1 MPRNKAPPTKRAR
14 VADPPPAL
22 DEASLQRA
30 ADDALVQTWSGRI
43 ASGDVTT
50 FNASWTSSAIVSAEV
65 PNSYVIG
72 QTESIDGLRL
82 LALPRA
88 DVAVFQ
94 SLHRTI
100 REKLHGSLTGW
111 GGREDTSGRER
122 GYGYLPG
129 SELAARHRAASHSM
143 KEYSGAQATA
153 DADANRAAS
162 VMLDV
167 ADLPSDFSGALDRL
181 LEALRASLPAK
192 FAPVLQPDQ
201 LVAAQP
207 NVHGGLRFLP
217 PHLDEPLHDGFGV
230 VIVTVAVA
238 GGGRILLQS
247 RPFDAARR
255 RDYSFQMAEGGAY
268 VLSGDAR
275 NTCLHGV
282 LADAGARESLN
293 LRFGLHSAER
303 GAPFSAWDEI
313 EQHWPEA
320 AAAADAPPAEAEEKA
335 AAAAA
340 AIVALPARMQL
351 KKQASAEAAA
361 ADEKAAAA
369 EEVLGAL
376 PARFALKRAASE
388 AATAALA
395 PAAAAAPSGEIHFTE
410 EEHAAAMAKTEEMF
424 GGGKLEALLKGLP
437 HRGPQ

>member
-1 MPRNKAPPTKRAR
+1 
-14 VADPPPAL
+14 
-22 DEASLQRA
+22 
-30 ADDALVQTWSGRI
+30 
-43 ASGDVTT
+43 
-50 FNASWTSSAIVSAEV
+50 
-65 PNSYVIG
+65 
-72 QTESIDGLRL
+72 
-82 LALPRA
+82 
-88 DVAVFQ
+88 
-94 SLHRTI
+94 
-100 REKLHGSLTGW
+100 
-111 GGREDTSGRER
+111 
-122 GYGYLPG
+122 
-129 SELAARHRAASHSM
+129 M

-255 RDYSFQMAEGGAY
+255 RDYNFQMAEGGAY

-282 LADAGARESLN
+282 IADAGARESLN
-293 LRFGLHSAER
+293 LRFGLHTAER
-303 GAPFSAWDEI
+303 GAPFSAWEI
-313 EQHWPEA
+313 EQHGQRRRRPTRHRRSGGKGGGGGGG
-320 AAAADAPPAEAEEKA
+320 D
-335 AAAAA
+335 
-340 AIVALPARMQL
+340 R
-351 KKQASAEAAA
+351 
-361 ADEKAAAA
+361 
-369 EEVLGAL
+369 
-376 PARFALKRAASE
+376 RAARACSSRSRRRQRRRRRTRRRPPPRRCS
-388 AATAALA
+388 ARCRHVL
-395 PAAAAAPSGEIHFTE
+395 
-410 EEHAAAMAKTEEMF
+410 
-424 GGGKLEALLKGLP
+424 
-437 HRGPQ
+437 R

>member
-1 MPRNKAPPTKRAR
+1 MEHAHCF
-14 VADPPPAL
+14 
-22 DEASLQRA
+22 
-30 ADDALVQTWSGRI
+30 G
-43 ASGDVTT
+43 GDVTT
-50 FNASWTSSAIVSAEV
+50 FNASWTSSAIVSADV

-162 VMLDV
+162 VMLDA
-167 ADLPSDFSGALDRL
+167 ADLPSDFSGALARL
-181 LEALRASLPAK
+181 LEALRASLPAR

-282 LADAGARESLN
+282 IAEPRASREPARE
-293 LRFGLHSAER
+293 REHSAER
-303 GAPFSAWDEI
+303 GARERERDEI

-320 AAAADAPPAEAEEKA
+320 AAAARRADPPRRRKGGGGGGGD
-335 AAAAA
+335 
-340 AIVALPARMQL
+340 R
-351 KKQASAEAAA
+351 
-361 ADEKAAAA
+361 
-369 EEVLGAL
+369 
-376 PARFALKRAASE
+376 RAARALV
-388 AATAALA
+388 AARSRRRRSRRRRTRRRPPPRRCSARCRRV
-395 PAAAAAPSGEIHFTE
+395 S
-410 EEHAAAMAKTEEMF
+410 
-424 GGGKLEALLKGLP
+424 
-437 HRGPQ
+437 R